1 MAMGNEETLK
11 ILIEAQNKAQK
22 AFDEAQK
29 QIKDTEK
36 AHKTMTDSFEANG
49 QKMQSVGKKMTGYMT
64 LPILAGAALS
74 IKAFSNLQETINK
87 VDVSFGSSS
96 KEVKKWSEGS
106 IKSMGLAQQSA
117 LDAAAL
123 FGDMGT
129 GMGQSQK
136 DAAKM
141 STGLTQLGADMA
153 SFKNVSFDRAQTA
166 LAGVYTGE
174 TEALKSLGVVM
185 TETNLQEYAASKGIK
200 KKLQDMTQAEK
211 VQLRYN
217 FVMDKTKNAQGDFAR
232 TSDSLANKQRVATE
246 RAKELS
252 AQFGQKL
259 GPAYSKLLEV
269 GNKVLDWFGKLSDGQ
284 QELLVKTG
292 LVAAAIGPVVA
303 VVGSFAKAISGTVK
317 AGAKVIEVTGKMASA
332 GAKYGK
338 VVMANVKFLA
348 RYGKAL
354 TKDALL
360 KAAARAKTIAL
371 MVAEKA
377 KMVAT
382 KVATAIQAAFNA
394 VMAMNPIFL
403 VVAAVV
409 ALVAVLVLLYKKN
422 QAVRDFID
430 KAWRAIAGAFSSAF
444 NTIKGAV
451 SNVIDWIKNNWQ
463 LLLGFVLG
471 PIALIVVGFMKY
483 RDRIMEVFKAI
494 WGVIKWAWDG
504 IVAVVKWAWENVIKP
519 IWDGLVWYITGVVIP
534 VWKKI
539 FEVVKTVWDG
549 IVTAVLWA
557 WNNAIKPVWDLIW
570 SYITNVVIPVWK
582 KIFEVAKQ
590 VWDGVWKA
598 VTTAWAWIKPIFE
611 AVWAYI
617 RDTLVPAFQK
627 IWDKVRD
634 VFTNA
639 WSKISTFITNIKAGF
654 NKIKEWIG
662 TLIDK
667 FTSIRDKI
675 KSAFTTVGDA
685 IKAPFKTA
693 FNWVAGAWNKTLGK
707 LNFTIPDWV
716 PNIGGKKWDM
726 PNMPTLYK
734 GARDFMGGAAIVG
747 DVRGQGGEIIN
758 MPRGTDVFTN
768 RESKRILRGLA
779 DGQGGGG
786 SVTNMFT
793 GNIYIAD
800 ERAAKKFFEELN
812 RQAELSSYG
821 VPA

>member
-36 AHKTMTDSFEANG
+36 AHKTMTDSIQANG
-49 QKMQSVGKKMTGYMT
+49 EKMKSVGKKMTGYMT

-232 TSDSLANKQRVATE
+232 TSDSLANKQRAAVE
-246 RAKELS
+246 RTKELS
-252 AQFGQKL
+252 AQFGKQL
-259 GPAYSKLLEV
+259 APAYNAVLDVGTKLLA
-269 GNKVLDWFGKLSDGQ
+269 WFGKLSSGQ
-284 QELLVKTG
+284 KKAIVIVLGVIAVIGPLVTVVGALATAVTFLVSPIG
-292 LVAAAIGPVVA
+292 LVIIAIVAIGA
-303 VVGSFAKAISGTVK
+303 ALTYAYFKFEGFR
-317 AGAKVIEVTGKMASA
+317 
-332 GAKYGK
+332 K
-338 VVMANVKFLA
+338 VVDSV
-348 RYGKAL
+348 
-354 TKDALL
+354 
-360 KAAARAKTIAL
+360 
-371 MVAEKA
+371 
-377 KMVAT
+377 
-382 KVATAIQAAFNA
+382 
-394 VMAMNPIFL
+394 
-403 VVAAVV
+403 
-409 ALVAVLVLLYKKN
+409 
-422 QAVRDFID
+422 
-430 KAWRAIAGAFSSAF
+430 WRAIVTVVLWAWNNVIKPVWTALVWYITNVVVPVWKKIWDVAKIVWDAIVNVVQWAW
-444 NTIKGAV
+444 NTI
-451 SNVIDWIKNNWQ
+451 
-463 LLLGFVLG
+463 
-471 PIALIVVGFMKY
+471 
-483 RDRIMEVFKAI
+483 
-494 WGVIKWAWDG
+494 
-504 IVAVVKWAWENVIKP
+504 IKP
-519 IWDGLVWYITGVVIP
+519 IWDVIWSYITNVLVP

-539 FEVVKTVWDG
+539 FE
-549 IVTAVLWA
+549 I
-557 WNNAIKPVWDLIW
+557 
-570 SYITNVVIPVWK
+570 
-582 KIFEVAKQ
+582 AKQ

-639 WSKISTFITNIKAGF
+639 WNKISTFITNIKAGF

-662 TLIDK
+662 VLVDT

-716 PNIGGKKWDM
+716 PNIGGKKFDM